1 MKSIDI
7 LSTSSNQTM
16 NIAKILAKH
25 LSKGDTVVLTG
36 ELGSGKTKFTE
47 GFLSY
52 YGLEEEISNLEK
64 ILLEYE
70 DKNGEIYSHIE
81 KDELQKFID
90 RTMEKAR
97 INRKNFEDDFCYL
110 YKHLENPKEPLEIL
124 YKSLYVLSLKDDS
137 NKNK

>member
-1 MKSIDI
+1 MPDNVKIFSDNIESGNYREIAELQIIQSLSQSINR
-7 LSTSSNQTM
+7 L
-16 NIAKILAKH
+16 
-25 LSKGDTVVLTG
+25 DTYG
-36 ELGSGKTKFTE
+36 R
-47 GFLSY
+47 GFHGLWMQICS
-52 YGLEEEISNLEK
+52 GLEEELSNLEK

-90 RTMEKAR
+90 HTMEKAR

-110 YKHLENPKEPLEIL
+110 YKHLENPKDPLEIL

>member
-52 YGLEEEISNLEK
+52 YGLEEEISSPTFNIVNEY
-64 ILLEYE
+64 ITNSVNIYHLLLSNYYFTTFS
-70 DKNGEIYSHIE
+70 IYFFS
-81 KDELQKFID
+81 QKSF
-90 RTMEKAR
+90 T
-97 INRKNFEDDFCYL
+97 
-110 YKHLENPKEPLEIL
+110 
-124 YKSLYVLSLKDDS
+124 
-137 NKNK
+137 